1 MALINDPNITAQIR
15 DLANTGTIDSNQ
27 LVTLLN
33 SVLPAG
39 QQVSTGTGVATGV
52 YKRFGDF
59 DKVNAKIEVV
69 TTGLWTGDSGSLSQF
84 YTASSQTTSTS
95 GYYYANV
102 YDYDP
107 IAFSDS
113 AEVQF
118 AVAYGHVNGSG
129 SMNLAD
135 NDSALLATKAT
146 YAQYRS
152 MLLDPTDSKFSFENA
167 SGISVDAN
175 AIYIINVSRGR
186 YREKMDAGNWS
197 LKLRGSN
204 GTFTFIDNSGKK
216 FGDDLGLS
224 GRVFK
229 IVSGSLELGT
239 ENEAIQNTPTDATTG
254 EGYGLFYPDR
264 GIIVLN
270 SRAIGAT
277 VGNLLS
283 PFRAYTK
290 QGIGQSA
297 GIFDISGSLSGSHLQ
312 TSEQFNHLRLLKAID
327 FGQDIQGTLTAPNA
341 PDFEARRTENISTQ
355 HFFVR
360 ATNREFNYSNNPT
373 YIDAD
378 GFFVE
383 GTFETDPQTFITT
396 IGLYNDSNELIAV
409 AKTSQPIVKS
419 FDKEV
424 LIKVKLSF

>member
-1 MALINDPNITAQIR
+1 MALINDPNVTAQIAA
-15 DLANTGTIDSNQ
+15 LANSGTVDTNQ
-27 LVTLLN
+27 IVSILN

-39 QQVSTGTGVATGV
+39 QQIATNTGGVTTGI

-59 DKVNAKIEVV
+59 DKVNAKTEVV
-69 TTGLWTGDSGSLSQF
+69 TTGLWSGDSGSLAQF
-84 YTASSQTTSTS
+84 FTASAQTTATS

-102 YDYDP
+102 YDYNP
-107 IAFSDS
+107 VTFSDT
-113 AEVQF
+113 AEVQY
-118 AVAYGHVNGSG
+118 AIAYGHVHGSG
-129 SMNLAD
+129 SMTLD
-135 NDSALLATKAT
+135 VNDSALLATKAT
-146 YAQYRS
+146 YAQYRA
-152 MLLDPTDSKFSFENA
+152 MLLDPTDTKFSFENSA
-167 SGISVDAN
+167 GVLTDCN
-175 AIYIINVSRGR
+175 AVYIINISRAR

-197 LKLRGSN
+197 LKLTAGN

-224 GRVFK
+224 GRTFK
-229 IVSGSLELGT
+229 VVSGSLNLGT
-239 ENEAIQNTPTDATTG
+239 ENEATINTPTSSNG
-254 EGYGLFYPDR
+254 QGFGLFYPDR

-270 SRAIGAT
+270 AEAIGNTLGTIANQT
-277 VGNLLS
+277 I
-283 PFRAYTK
+283 YTK
-290 QGIGQSA
+290 DGAIIQ
-297 GIFDISGSLSGSHLQ
+297 SGSVTPSHS
-312 TSEQFNHLRLLKAID
+312 TGAEMFNQYRLLQAMQR
-327 FGQDIQGTLTAPNA
+327 GG
-341 PDFEARRTENISTQ
+341 DFEARRTENISTQ

-396 IGLYNDSNELIAV
+396 VGLLNDSNEMIAV

>member
-1 MALINDPNITAQIR
+1 MALINDPNVTAQIAA
-15 DLANTGTIDSNQ
+15 LANSGTVDTNQ
-27 LVTLLN
+27 IVSILN

-39 QQVSTGTGVATGV
+39 QQIATNTSGVSTGI

-59 DKVNAKIEVV
+59 DKVNAKTEVV
-69 TTGLWTGDSGSLSQF
+69 TTGLWTGDSGSLAQYF
-84 YTASSQTTSTS
+84 TASAQTTATS

-102 YDYDP
+102 YDYNP
-107 IAFSDS
+107 STYSDT

-118 AVAYGHVNGSG
+118 AIAYGHVHGSG
-129 SMNLAD
+129 SMTLD
-135 NDSALLATKAT
+135 VNDSALMATKAT
-146 YAQYRS
+146 YAQYRA
-152 MLLDPTDSKFSFENA
+152 MLLDPTDTKFSFENSA
-167 SGISVDAN
+167 GTLEDCN
-175 AIYIINVSRGR
+175 AVYIINVARSR

-197 LKLRGSN
+197 LKLTAGN

-224 GRVFK
+224 GRTFK
-229 IVSGSLELGT
+229 VVSGSLNLGT
-239 ENEAIQNTPTDATTG
+239 ENQATINTPTASNG
-254 EGYGLFYPDR
+254 QGYGLFYPDR

-270 SRAIGAT
+270 AEAIGVTLGTIANQT
-277 VGNLLS
+277 I
-283 PFRAYTK
+283 YTK
-290 QGIGQSA
+290 DGAIIQ
-297 GIFDISGSLSGSHLQ
+297 SGSVAPSHS
-312 TSEQFNHLRLLKAID
+312 TGAEMFNQYRLLQAINR
-327 FGQDIQGTLTAPNA
+327 GG
-341 PDFEARRTENISTQ
+341 DFEARRTENISTQ

-373 YIDAD
+373 YVDTN

-396 IGLYNDSNELIAV
+396 VGLLNDSNELIAV

>member
-1 MALINDPNITAQIR
+1 MALINDPNVTAQISA
-15 DLANTGTIDSNQ
+15 LANSGTIDSNQ
-27 LVTLLN
+27 LVSILN

-39 QQVSTGTGVATGV
+39 QQIGTSGLISTGI

-69 TTGLWTGDSGSLSQF
+69 TTGLWSGDSGSLAQF
-84 YTASSQTTSTS
+84 FTASSQTTANS

-102 YDYDP
+102 YDYNP
-107 IAFSDS
+107 VAFSDT

-118 AVAYGHVNGSG
+118 AIAYGHVDGSG

-135 NDSALLATKAT
+135 NDASLLATKAT
-146 YAQYRS
+146 YAQYRA
-152 MLLDPTDSKFSFENA
+152 MLLDPTDTKFSFENS
-167 SGISVDAN
+167 SGVLTDSN
-175 AIYIINVSRGR
+175 GIYVINIARSR

-197 LKLRGSN
+197 LKLAGAN
-204 GTFTFIDNSGKK
+204 GVVTTLIDNSGKK

-224 GRVFK
+224 GRTFK
-229 IVSGSLELGT
+229 VVSGSLNLGT
-239 ENEAIQNTPTDATTG
+239 QNEATVNTTTG
-254 EGYGLFYPDR
+254 SNGQGLGLFYPDR

-270 SRAIGAT
+270 AAAVGSIIGNIPT
-277 VGNLLS
+277 QTI
-283 PFRAYTK
+283 YTK
-290 QGIGQSA
+290 DGA
-297 GIFDISGSLSGSHLQ
+297 VVISGSVAPSHLQ
-312 TSEQFNHLRLLKAID
+312 TSEQFNQYRLLSAMKGGA
-327 FGQDIQGTLTAPNA
+327 
-341 PDFEARRTENISTQ
+341 DFEARRTENISTQ

-378 GFFVE
+378 GFFTE
-383 GTFETDPQTFITT
+383 GTFETDPQTYITT
-396 IGLYNDSNELIAV
+396 VGLLNDANEMIAV

>member
-1 MALINDPNITAQIR
+1 MALINDPNVTAQIAA
-15 DLANTGTIDSNQ
+15 LANSGTVDTNQ
-27 LVTLLN
+27 IVSILN

-39 QQVSTGTGVATGV
+39 QQIATNTGGVTTGI

-59 DKVNAKIEVV
+59 DKVNAKTEVV
-69 TTGLWTGDSGSLSQF
+69 TTGLWSGDSGSLAQYF
-84 YTASSQTTSTS
+84 TASAQTTATS

-102 YDYDP
+102 YDYNP
-107 IAFSDS
+107 TTYSDT
-113 AEVQF
+113 AEVQY
-118 AVAYGHVNGSG
+118 AIAYGHVHGSG
-129 SMNLAD
+129 SMTLD
-135 NDSALLATKAT
+135 INDSALLATKAT
-146 YAQYRS
+146 YAQYRA
-152 MLLDPTDSKFSFENA
+152 MLLDPTDTKFSFENSA
-167 SGISVDAN
+167 GVLTDCN
-175 AIYIINVSRGR
+175 AVYIINVSRAR

-197 LKLRGSN
+197 LKLTAGN

-224 GRVFK
+224 GRTFK
-229 IVSGSLELGT
+229 VVSGSLNLGT
-239 ENEAIQNTPTDATTG
+239 ENQATINTPTASNG
-254 EGYGLFYPDR
+254 QGYGLFYPDR

-270 SRAIGAT
+270 AEAIGNTLGTIANQT
-277 VGNLLS
+277 I
-283 PFRAYTK
+283 YTK
-290 QGIGQSA
+290 DGAIIQ
-297 GIFDISGSLSGSHLQ
+297 SGSVTPSHS
-312 TSEQFNHLRLLKAID
+312 TGAEMFNQYRLLQAIQR
-327 FGQDIQGTLTAPNA
+327 GG
-341 PDFEARRTENISTQ
+341 DFEARRTENISTQ

-373 YIDAD
+373 YVDTN

-396 IGLYNDSNELIAV
+396 VGLLNDSNELIAV